1 MNTEEFIATLK
12 PGLHETARMYLPI
25 LSRWAA
31 DAGWDAVRSSLYARL
46 EPSSWYRAVRKR
58 MTSAERAADDKRAK
72 ELVHGLAIRK
82 AELIARERNLL
93 QQVVTL
99 LIPALLA
106 HL

>member
-12 PGLHETARMYLPI
+12 PDLQPIAQAYIPI

-31 DAGWDAVRSSLYARL
+31 DAGWDSIRSSLYARL

-58 MTSAERAADDKRAK
+58 MTPTERDADDKRAK
-72 ELVHGLAIRK
+72 EAVRLLSLRK
-82 AELIARERNLL
+82 SELIARERNLL

-99 LIPALLA
+99 LIPFLLA